1 VFSVVQKWLRQLDYR
16 LSPQLEIEYEDKT
29 NEMTNRAFLYGVP
42 TLSICLW
49 VWFFSSRFTNNVG
62 DSLTFAIAVQGVL
75 ALGIFAILLRGRMR
89 RILNYF
95 SPVLTLSYVYALI
108 GVYVATL
115 PDQAK
120 MVQAQNWV
128 ICLVFFLYAVE
139 RVSPFL
145 AVLNAGSSTL
155 LFYFLQASV
164 PQLIGAESFQ
174 FNWQLA
180 AAHGVGLFICFD
192 QCINARRKFKFEKD
206 LDSQRQHSDKILRNV
221 LPDVIVDEL
230 KTTRSTLAH
239 AYSDVTVIFIDLV
252 GFTKKSATMEPAL
265 LVNLLDE
272 LFSRFDELAS
282 KYGVEKIK
290 TIGDAYM
297 AATGCP
303 RVDSIHAQRM
313 IEFALALENVMKVF
327 NSEFAA
333 DFGIKVGI
341 ASGTVMG
348 GVIGKKRISFD
359 LWGDVVNL
367 ASRIE
372 SIAAD
377 GEIAVSESTAALI
390 KERVTLSQPRIVEL
404 KGKGPTTVYSV
415 RPKVGLLPAAG
426 ATSSASVVPL
436 QSADLS
442 KNIQRPAA

>member
-1 VFSVVQKWLRQLDYR
+1 MIQHLLKKNDFR
-16 LSPQLEIEYEDKT
+16 LSPELEIEFEDKT
-29 NEMTNRAFLYGVP
+29 TEMTDRAFLYGVP
-42 TLSICLW
+42 TLSVCLW
-49 VWFFSSRFTNNVG
+49 VWFFSSLFTNKVG

-75 ALGIFAILLRGRMR
+75 TLGLFAIRLRGRMR
-89 RILNYF
+89 RTLNYF
-95 SPVLTLSYVYALI
+95 TPVLTSSYVYALI
-108 GVYVATL
+108 AVYVATL

-139 RVSPFL
+139 RLSPLF
-145 AVLNAGSSTL
+145 AVLNAGSATI
-155 LFYFLQASV
+155 LFYFLKSKM
-164 PQLIGAESFQ
+164 PQLASAESFQ

-180 AAHGVGLFICFD
+180 CAHGVGLFICFD

-206 LDSQRQHSDKILRNV
+206 LESQRQHSEKILRNV
-221 LPDVIVDEL
+221 LPDAIVDEL

-252 GFTKKSATMEPAL
+252 GFTKKSAAMEPAL
-265 LVNLLDE
+265 LVTLLDE

-282 KYGVEKIK
+282 KYDVEKIK

-303 RVDSIHAQRM
+303 RVDSLHAQRM

-327 NSEFAA
+327 NREFAA

-341 ASGTVMG
+341 ASGSVMG

-390 KERVTLSQPRIVEL
+390 KDRVTLSQPRVVEL

-415 RPKVGLLPAAG
+415 LPKVGLLPAADT
-426 ATSSASVVPL
+426 TSSASVVPL
-436 QSADLS
+436 QASDLS
-442 KNIQRPAA
+442 EKAQRPAA

>member
-1 VFSVVQKWLRQLDYR
+1 
-16 LSPQLEIEYEDKT
+16 
-29 NEMTNRAFLYGVP
+29 
-42 TLSICLW
+42 
-49 VWFFSSRFTNNVG
+49 
-62 DSLTFAIAVQGVL
+62 
-75 ALGIFAILLRGRMR
+75 MR
-89 RILNYF
+89 RTLNYF
-95 SPVLTLSYVYALI
+95 TPVLTSSYVYALI
-108 GVYVATL
+108 AVYVATL

-139 RVSPFL
+139 RLSPLF
-145 AVLNAGSSTL
+145 AVLNAGSATI
-155 LFYFLQASV
+155 LFYFLKSKM
-164 PQLIGAESFQ
+164 PQLASAESFQ

-180 AAHGVGLFICFD
+180 CAHGVGLFICFD

-206 LDSQRQHSDKILRNV
+206 LESQRQHSEKILRNV
-221 LPDVIVDEL
+221 LPDAIVDEL

-252 GFTKKSATMEPAL
+252 GFTKKSAAMEPAL
-265 LVNLLDE
+265 LVTLLDE

-282 KYGVEKIK
+282 KYDVEKIK

-303 RVDSIHAQRM
+303 RVDSLHAQRM

-327 NSEFAA
+327 NREFAA

-341 ASGTVMG
+341 ASGSVMG

-390 KERVTLSQPRIVEL
+390 KDRVTLSQPRVVEL

-415 RPKVGLLPAAG
+415 LPKVGLLPAADT
-426 ATSSASVVPL
+426 TSSASVVPL
-436 QSADLS
+436 QASDLS
-442 KNIQRPAA
+442 EKAQRPAA